1 MANPNVM
8 SQVATVVAGDMEK
21 AIDAEIDRL
30 DNLNEDDFQE
40 LRRRRIEEM
49 RKDANNK
56 EKWKREGHG
65 KLIELSEEKEFFD
78 LVKRSQRVVALFCRA
93 GNKFADDLKDH
104 LAVIAQH
111 HMETRF
117 VLLDAEKRLVF
128 YLYYVYYLYYLF
140 VYFFVY
146 FFCVSFCVFF
156 IVSFI

>member
-8 SQVATVVAGDMEK
+8 AQVANTVAGEMEK

-30 DNLNEDDFQE
+30 DNLKEDDFQE
-40 LRRRRIEEM
+40 LRRKRIEEM

-65 KLIELSEEKEFFD
+65 KLVELGGEKEFFD

-93 GNKFADDLKDH
+93 GNKFADELKEH
-104 LAVIAQH
+104 LAVIAGH

-117 VLLDAEKRLVF
+117 VLLDAEKRFVF
-128 YLYYVYYLYYLF
+128 RYVHKNNVLGEMLP
-140 VYFFVY
+140 
-146 FFCVSFCVFF
+146 
-156 IVSFI
+156 